1 VSVTTGRAFPTRL
14 RAVIFDLDGTL
25 VDTADEFVPVVQAL
39 RAEHGRD
46 PMDPLR
52 IRASVSN
59 GARALVSLG
68 LDLAEDAPEFEDR
81 RLRLLELYSEVLG
94 TLATP
99 YPGIVTLLAQL
110 LERGIAW
117 GISTNK
123 PRAFT
128 EPLLARL
135 DIQPPPGS
143 VVCPEDIT
151 HRKPH
156 PETLYRNCRDLDCA
170 PYEAIYVGD
179 HQRDIEAGR
188 RAGMYTIAAAYGY
201 IEPHDSAANWGADA
215 EARDSREL
223 ARLIL
228 EPLEQDRPCKS

>member
-1 VSVTTGRAFPTRL
+1 VTTRTGARFPQRL

-25 VDTADEFVPVVQAL
+25 VDTADEFIPVVQSL
-39 RAEHGRD
+39 RAEHGRE
-46 PMDPLR
+46 PMDPGR

-68 LDLAEDAPEFEDR
+68 LDLPEDDPGFESKR
-81 RLRLLELYSEVLG
+81 QRLLELYSDVLG
-94 TLATP
+94 TAALP
-99 YPGIVTLLAQL
+99 YPGIESLLGELLAL
-110 LERGIAW
+110 GIRW

-123 PRAFT
+123 PRAYT

-135 DIQPPPGS
+135 NIQPPPGS
-143 VVCPEDIT
+143 VVCPDDIT

-156 PETLYRNCRDLDCA
+156 PETLYRNCRELGCG
-170 PYEAIYVGD
+170 PHEAIYIGD
-179 HQRDIEAGR
+179 HRRDIEAGR

-201 IEPHDSAANWGADA
+201 IEPDDNAARWGADA
-215 EARDSREL
+215 EAHASADL

-228 EPLEQDRPCKS
+228 EPLRQDRPCKF